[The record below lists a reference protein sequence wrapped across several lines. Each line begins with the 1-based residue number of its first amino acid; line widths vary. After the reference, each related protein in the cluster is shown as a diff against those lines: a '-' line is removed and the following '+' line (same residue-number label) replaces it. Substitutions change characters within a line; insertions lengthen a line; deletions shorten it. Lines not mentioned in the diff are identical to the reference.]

1 MFFGISG
8 SGDWISA
15 ERVEKGWSK
24 DEKYLVTARGGERL
38 LLRLADA
45 SAYEAKKKEFEI
57 VSKFAR
63 IGFPMSRPVDFGM
76 CEGGEKAYMLL
87 TWVDGEELSQALP
100 GLGKDRQYALGR
112 EAGAILK
119 AIHSLP
125 LDEADRPVATKR
137 EKKML
142 QLRAYEASSVRVPG
156 DEDVVRYVKE
166 NIGRIWTKDPAY
178 QHGDFHPGNLI
189 FRPDGSIGVID
200 FNRWE
205 VGDPY
210 EEFYKLESFGRE
222 LSVPYCVGQIDGY
235 FGGRPPREFW
245 EALAVYVAHASLV
258 SIKWAEKFS
267 EEDVRGMV
275 RRCMEA
281 FDDFGGFLKAV
292 PKWYGPA
299 VGKGPLT
306 ARRRKDGRGGI

>member
-1 MFFGISG
+1 MFFGIGG
-8 SGDWISA
+8 SGEWISA

-38 LLRLADA
+38 LLRLSDA
-45 SAYEAKKKEFEI
+45 SMYEAKKKEFDI
-57 VSKFAR
+57 VTKYAR
-63 IGFPMSRPVDFGM
+63 LGFPMSRPLAFGR
-76 CEGGEKAYMLL
+76 CEGGEKVYTLL
-87 TWVDGEELSQALP
+87 TWVEGEDLEQALP
-100 GLGKDRQYALGR
+100 GLSIERQYMLGR
-112 EAGAILK
+112 EAGAILR

-125 LDEADRPVATKR
+125 LEEEDRPAASKR
-137 EKKML
+137 EKKLL
-142 QLRAYEASSVRVPG
+142 QLESYEGSRVRVPD
-156 DEDVVRYVKE
+156 DETAVRYVKE
-166 NIGRIWTKDPAY
+166 HIGRIWTKEPVY

-222 LSVPYCVGQIDGY
+222 LSVPYCVGQIDSY
-235 FGGRPPREFW
+235 FGGEPPEDFW
-245 EALAVYVAHASLV
+245 EALAVYVAHASLF
-258 SIKWAEKFS
+258 SIKWAEKFG

-281 FDDFGGFLKAV
+281 FDDYDGFRLTV
-292 PKWYGPA
+292 PKWYDPA
-299 VGKGPLT
+299 MREKY
-306 ARRRKDGRGGI
+306 ADGAE